1 MITVK
6 HVYDDIGT
14 VAATA
19 GGLLTG
25 GEDTEGVSVVT
36 KVLVLDEDLILT
48 VIEVLLLLWQT
59 WKQEVGIHGA
69 GLLQLVSEEIWVR
82 WKLCLFLHI

>member
-1 MITVK
+1 MK

-19 GGLLTG
+19 GRLLTG
-25 GEDTEGVSVVT
+25 GEDSEGVSVIT